1 MSEEPAAPRD
11 AGSKRAVILYSVA
24 FGLLLF
30 LGAFC
35 WLLLAPY
42 LRTRA
47 AVERYAKDMLAAERI
62 KELGGPAKASRGLA
76 LYLRLPERW
85 APHRQI
91 AALLLGYCGECGRS
105 AVPLLIKRLGDQDE
119 LMRKSAADA
128 LGMIG
133 DPRAIEPL
141 AAILKDRSPGVRCI
155 ATRAL
160 GNIDDPRAVEPLIAL
175 LKEPYDLEGWMVPEA
190 IEALGK
196 LKSPLAVEPLIAALE
211 DKSADDEYVRARAA
225 EALGKINDY
234 RAVPA
239 LFVALGDRN
248 RYVHRRSW
256 AALMGMTDPRSAP
269 HFIAALKS
277 TNWEARSVAAHV
289 LGGLGDHSAIEPL
302 KQRLKDKDE
311 NVRRAAKQA
320 LERLQGAAK

>member
-1 MSEEPAAPRD
+1 MSEEPAAPGD
-11 AGSKRAVILYSVA
+11 AGSKRAVILYSAA

-42 LRTRA
+42 LQARA

-62 KELGGPAKASRGLA
+62 KELGGPARASRGLA
-76 LYLRLPERW
+76 LYLRLPRRL
-85 APHRQI
+85 APRPQI
-91 AALLLGYCGECGRS
+91 AAILLGSCGECGRR
-105 AVPLLIKRLGDQDE
+105 AVPLLVRRLGDPDE
-119 LMRKSAADA
+119 WMRRAAAEA
-128 LGMIG
+128 LGELK
-133 DPRAIEPL
+133 DPRAVEPL
-141 AAILKDRSPGVRCI
+141 MTMLKDSSSAVRCF
-155 ATRAL
+155 AARAL
-160 GNIDDPRAVEPLIAL
+160 GNIGDPRAVEPLIAL
-175 LKEPYDLEGWMVPEA
+175 LKKPYDLDGWMGPEA
-190 IEALGK
+190 IEALGN
-196 LKSPLAVEPLIAALE
+196 LKSPLAVEPLIAALQ

-225 EALGKINDY
+225 EALGNINDY

-239 LFVALGDRN
+239 LFAALGDGN
-248 RYVHRRSW
+248 KYVHRRSCW
-256 AALMGMTDPRSAP
+256 ALMYMTDPRSTP

-277 TNWEARSVAAHV
+277 ANWEARSVAAHV
-289 LGGLGDHSAIEPL
+289 LGNLGNASAIEPL